1 MCCNPVLLLGAYPS
15 LMHVCFSCCTLQEIP
30 ESQVDTNNAY
40 ILFYE
45 RKGLQYS
52 RFMPDIS
59 NREPDTQEI
68 DDEFESDLK
77 KMCLI
82 Q

>member
-1 MCCNPVLLLGAYPS
+1 MEQMDCNS
-15 LMHVCFSCCTLQEIP
+15 
-30 ESQVDTNNAY
+30 AY

-45 RKGLQYS
+45 RQNIDFS
-52 RFMPDIS
+52 HFMPDVEGK
-59 NREPDTQEI
+59 EPDLQEI

-77 KMCLI
+77 KACVL

>member
-1 MCCNPVLLLGAYPS
+1 MDYNS
-15 LMHVCFSCCTLQEIP
+15 
-30 ESQVDTNNAY
+30 AY

-45 RKGLQYS
+45 RQS
-52 RFMPDIS
+52 IDFSHFIPDVDG
-59 NREPDTQEI
+59 REPDLQEI

-77 KMCLI
+77 KACVL

>member
-1 MCCNPVLLLGAYPS
+1 MDCNS
-15 LMHVCFSCCTLQEIP
+15 
-30 ESQVDTNNAY
+30 AY

-45 RKGLQYS
+45 RQKIDFS
-52 RFMPDIS
+52 HFMPDVEGK
-59 NREPDTQEI
+59 EPDLQEI

-77 KMCLI
+77 KACVL

>member
-1 MCCNPVLLLGAYPS
+1 MDHLDNKS
-15 LMHVCFSCCTLQEIP
+15 
-30 ESQVDTNNAY
+30 AY

-45 RKGLQYS
+45 REGVEFS
-52 RFMPDIS
+52 DFMPDTTG
-59 NREPDTQEI
+59 REPDMAEI

-77 KMCLI
+77 KMCVL